1 MAEIT
6 YAPGVFSPHSDEPC
20 FGAREKPAK
29 PASWHRRHDIEDIIL
44 LKEALSTYLRARA
57 AVDEW
62 PAEADRTLE
71 KRFQQQA
78 DKWQQETQHLSS
90 PSQRMM
96 HPSYQAIM
104 GMANDN
110 RDEIVDLLL
119 RDMQQNRREWF
130 WALSYLT
137 HENPIERKNAGRLD
151 KMIEAWV
158 RWGQQRR
165 GRR

>member
-1 MAEIT
+1 MPADCAT
-6 YAPGVFSPHSDEPC
+6 RRADNQD
-20 FGAREKPAK
+20 RE
-29 PASWHRRHDIEDIIL
+29 SWFPSHVSGEHYDVRQRDATRIIR
-44 LKEALSTYLRARA
+44 EMW
-57 AVDEW
+57 EW
-62 PAEADRTLE
+62 PSVSSVAEGEKSLE
-71 KRFQQQA
+71 EQFHEQA

-90 PSQRMM
+90 PSQRML

-104 GMANDN
+104 GMA
-110 RDEIVDLLL
+110 RDKPDEVVNLML

-137 HENPIERKNAGRLD
+137 HENPIERKNAGSLD